1 MNILIIDDEEVLQDI
16 LTVLIRKEGH
26 TPITASTGEEGLA
39 VLEREEIDLILLD
52 LMLPGM
58 HGMEVLRQVRQ
69 RNAEVVVVV
78 ITAFSSIESAIQAMR
93 EGAFHYIP
101 KPFKNEEVL
110 LTIRKG
116 LEQRRLTSENRSLR
130 EQLRQRFAFDNI
142 LGKSKP
148 MQQVYELIQL
158 AAPAKSNIL
167 ILGESGTGKEL
178 VAKAIHHHSR
188 RADGPFV
195 TVNSGSMPADLLE
208 SNLFGHIRGAF
219 TGAVASKR
227 GLFEVADGGS
237 VFFDEIGN
245 IPIDTQAKLLRVIQ
259 EREFMRLGGLDT
271 IKVDVRIIAA
281 TNADLEHAVQQGQ
294 FREDLFYRLAVIS
307 VTLPPLRRR
316 SEDIPLLAQHFLAH
330 YARENE
336 KELREIS
343 PRAME
348 MLIDYPWPGNVREL
362 ENAIERAVV
371 LSTGEVLTEQL
382 LPASV
387 RQRGESSPT
396 NGGGLLPP
404 TLPTN
409 GISFKDAV
417 SQYERQIII
426 RALQSCG
433 GVQKRAAE
441 LLQVKPTTLHE
452 MMKRLNISSES
463 LVTT

>member
-26 TPITASTGEEGLA
+26 TAITAGTGEEGLA

-69 RNAEVVVVV
+69 RNADVVVVV

-158 AAPAKSNIL
+158 AAPSKSNIL

-336 KELREIS
+336 KALREIS

-387 RQRGESSPT
+387 RQRGESSST
-396 NGGGLLPP
+396 HGGLLPP
-404 TLPTN
+404 VLPTN

>member
-1 MNILIIDDEEVLQDI
+1 MNILIVDDEEVLQDI

-26 TPITASTGEEGLA
+26 NPLPASTGEEGLA
-39 VLEREEIDLILLD
+39 LLEREEVDLVLLD

-58 HGMEVLRQVRQ
+58 GGMEVLREIRRRDPDQ
-69 RNAEVVVVV
+69 VVVV
-78 ITAFSSIESAIQAMR
+78 ITAFSSIESAIAAMR

-116 LEQRRLTSENRSLR
+116 LEQRRLTAENRSLK

-142 LGKSKP
+142 IGKSKP

-158 AAPAKSNIL
+158 AAPSKSNIM

-188 RADGPFV
+188 RAGGPFV

-208 SNLFGHIRGAF
+208 SNLFGHVRGAF
-219 TGAVASKR
+219 TGAVTTKK
-227 GLFEVADGGS
+227 GLFELANEGS
-237 VFFDEIGN
+237 IFFDEIGN

-259 EREFMRLGGLDT
+259 EREFMRLGGLET

-281 TNADLEHAVQQGQ
+281 TNAELESAVQQGT
-294 FREDLFYRLAVIS
+294 FREDLFYRLNVIN
-307 VTLPPLRRR
+307 VTLPPLRKRT
-316 SEDIPLLAQHFLAH
+316 EDIPLLAQHFLSH

-336 KELREIS
+336 KAIREIS
-343 PRAME
+343 PQAME
-348 MLIDYPWPGNVREL
+348 ALLDYHWPGNVREL

-371 LSTGEVLTEQL
+371 LSTFEVLTEEL
-382 LPASV
+382 LPASI
-387 RQRGESSPT
+387 RQRESA
-396 NGGGLLPP
+396 GLPPP
-404 TLPTN
+404 TLPPN
-409 GISFKDAV
+409 GVSFKDAV
-417 SQYERQIII
+417 SEYERQIII

-441 LLQVKPTTLHE
+441 LLHVKPTTLHE

-463 LVTT
+463 LVAT

>member
-26 TPITASTGEEGLA
+26 TPITATTGEEGLA

-69 RNAEVVVVV
+69 RSTDVVVVV
-78 ITAFSSIESAIQAMR
+78 ITAFSSIESAIEAMR

-336 KELREIS
+336 KALREIS

-371 LSTGEVLTEQL
+371 LSTGEVLTELL

-387 RQRGESSPT
+387 RQRGESPT

-404 TLPTN
+404 MLPTN

>member
-26 TPITASTGEEGLA
+26 TPLTASTGEEGMA
-39 VLEREEIDLILLD
+39 VLEREEVDLILLD

-58 HGMEVLRQVRQ
+58 HGMEVLRQIRRRDPDQ
-69 RNAEVVVVV
+69 VVVV
-78 ITAFSSIESAIQAMR
+78 ITAFSSIESAIEAMR

-101 KPFKNEEVL
+101 KPFKNEEVM
-110 LTIRKG
+110 LTVRKG
-116 LEQRRLTSENRSLR
+116 LDQRRLTSENRALR
-130 EQLRQRFAFDNI
+130 EQLRQRFGFDNI

-148 MQQVYELIQL
+148 MQQVYDLIQL
-158 AAPAKSNIL
+158 ASPAKSNIL

-188 RADGPFV
+188 RAEGPFV

-227 GLFEVADGGS
+227 GLFELANGGS
-237 VFFDEIGN
+237 IFFDEIGN
-245 IPIDTQAKLLRVIQ
+245 IPLDTQSKLLRVIQ
-259 EREFMRLGGLDT
+259 EREFMRLGGLDI

-281 TNADLEHAVQQGQ
+281 TNAELETMVQQGG
-294 FREDLFYRLAVIS
+294 FREDLFYRLNVITVS
-307 VTLPPLRRR
+307 LPPLRRR

-336 KELREIS
+336 KALREIS

-371 LSTGEVLTEQL
+371 LSTGEVLTEEL
-382 LPASV
+382 LPASL
-387 RQRGESSPT
+387 RQRGESAAAS
-396 NGGGLLPP
+396 GLLPP
-404 TLPTN
+404 VLPAN

-463 LVTT
+463 LVPS

>member
-1 MNILIIDDEEVLQDI
+1 MNILIVDDEEVLQDI
-16 LTVLIRKEGH
+16 LTTLIRKEGH
-26 TPITASTGEEGLA
+26 KPISATTGEEGLA
-39 VLEREEIDLILLD
+39 VLEREEVDLVLLD
-52 LMLPGM
+52 LMLPGL
-58 HGMEVLRQVRQ
+58 HGMEVLREIRRRDPDQ
-69 RNAEVVVVV
+69 VVVV
-78 ITAFSSIESAIQAMR
+78 ITAFSSIESAIEAMR

-110 LTIRKG
+110 LTVRKG
-116 LEQRRLTSENRSLR
+116 LEQRRLTDENRSLK

-142 LGKSKP
+142 IGKSKP
-148 MQQVYELIQL
+148 MQQVYDLVQL

-188 RADGPFV
+188 RAEGPFV

-208 SNLFGHIRGAF
+208 SNLFGHVRGAF
-219 TGAVASKR
+219 TGAVTSKK
-227 GLFEVADGGS
+227 GLFELADGGS
-237 VFFDEIGN
+237 IFFDEIGN
-245 IPIDTQAKLLRVIQ
+245 IPLDTQSKLLRVIQ
-259 EREFMRLGGLDT
+259 EREFMRLGGLET
-271 IKVDVRIIAA
+271 IRVDVRIIAA
-281 TNADLEHAVQQGQ
+281 TNADLEGSVQEGA
-294 FREDLFYRLAVIS
+294 FREDLYYRLNVIT
-307 VTLPPLRRR
+307 VTLPPLRKRT
-316 SEDIPLLAQHFLAH
+316 EDVPLLAQHFLAY

-336 KELREIS
+336 KAIRDIS

-348 MLIDYPWPGNVREL
+348 LLLDYHWPGNVREL

-371 LSTGEVLTEQL
+371 LSTGEVLTEEL

-387 RQRGESSPT
+387 RQRGDSQA
-396 NGGGLLPP
+396 GLPP
-404 TLPTN
+404 STLPSN

-417 SQYERQIII
+417 SDYERQIII

-463 LVTT
+463 LVST

>member
-1 MNILIIDDEEVLQDI
+1 MNILVVDDEEVLQDI
-16 LTVLIRKEGH
+16 LSFLIRKQGH
-26 TPITASTGEEGLA
+26 NVFAALSGEEGLEI
-39 VLEREEIDLILLD
+39 LGREEIDLVLLD

-58 HGMEVLRQVRQ
+58 HGMEVLREIRR
-69 RNAEVVVVV
+69 RNPDQVVVV
-78 ITAFSSIESAIQAMR
+78 ITAFSSIESAIEAMR

-110 LTIRKG
+110 LTIAKG
-116 LEQRRLTSENRSLR
+116 LEQRRLTSENRSLK

-142 LGKSKP
+142 IGKSKP
-148 MQQVYELIQL
+148 MQQVYDLVRL

-188 RADGPFV
+188 RADGPFI

-208 SNLFGHIRGAF
+208 SNLFGHLRGAF
-219 TGAVASKR
+219 TGAVASKK
-227 GLFEVADGGS
+227 GLFELADGGS
-237 VFFDEIGN
+237 IFFDEIGN
-245 IPIDTQAKLLRVIQ
+245 IPLDTQSKLLRVIQ
-259 EREFMRLGGLDT
+259 EREFMRLGGIDT
-271 IKVDVRIIAA
+271 IRVDVRIIAA
-281 TNADLEHAVQQGQ
+281 TNADLEAAVHQGT
-294 FREDLFYRLAVIS
+294 FREDLFYRLNVIT
-307 VTLPPLRRR
+307 VNLPPLRRR
-316 SEDIPLLAQHFLAH
+316 TEDIPLLAQHFLAQ

-336 KELREIS
+336 KQIREFS

-348 MLIDYPWPGNVREL
+348 RLLDYHWPGNVREL

-371 LSTGEVLTEQL
+371 LSTGEVLDVDL
-382 LPASV
+382 LPSSV
-387 RQRGESSPT
+387 RHHEASGIALS
-396 NGGGLLPP
+396 P
-404 TLPTN
+404 TLPSN

-426 RALQSCG
+426 RALQAAG

-463 LVTT
+463 LVSS